1 MDEEEEKKRLVNAL
15 KITKLDISEAK
26 DGNKRTIV
34 GASVDIGN
42 GNSISLNAKEIKNRM
57 KQERNDAYITENVID
72 KFYGANL
79 NLGNLNLDYQH
90 KSNKGNWAEDGKEF
104 TGQGNYES
112 PIQRR
117 FGINYNLPVNNNF
130 SANFNASHGDVGLGR
145 NMHEGMN
152 PHKDENEFLI
162 NLLLRR

>member
-1 MDEEEEKKRLVNAL
+1 MNEEEKKRLVDAL
-15 KITKLDISEAK
+15 RITELDISEAQ

-34 GASVDIGN
+34 GASVDIGD
-42 GNSISLNAKEIKNRM
+42 GNSISLNAGEIKNRM
-57 KQERNDAYITENVID
+57 KQERNDAYITENVKD

-79 NLGNLNLDYQH
+79 NLGNLNLDYKQQ
-90 KSNKGNWAEDGKEF
+90 SNKGDWAVDGKEF
-104 TGQGNYES
+104 TGQGNFKS

-117 FGINYNLPVNNNF
+117 LGINYNLPVNNNF

-145 NMHEGMN
+145 NMYEGMN